1 MEGNQVTTS
10 SLVSEGE
17 AMLVAEIIKL
27 GLRQGLEDLP
37 SSKGPCCRGSRSRFL
52 GSIFPHLFLY
62 LLVHLLF
69 WVTDKLG
76 RTHGDVGCSSIIS
89 LCFDRPIVNKAAGTI
104 VFCVLLESI
113 TVKSV

>member
-1 MEGNQVTTS
+1 MTTS

-52 GSIFPHLFLY
+52 GSIFPRLFFY
-62 LLVHLLF
+62 LFVHLLAYGLAPTGHRGF
-69 WVTDKLG
+69 
-76 RTHGDVGCSSIIS
+76 
-89 LCFDRPIVNKAAGTI
+89 F
-104 VFCVLLESI
+104 
-113 TVKSV
+113 

>member
-1 MEGNQVTTS
+1 MEGRQVTMS

-52 GSIFPHLFLY
+52 GSIFPRLFLY
-62 LLVHLLF
+62 LLVHLLAYE
-69 WVTDKLG
+69 
-76 RTHGDVGCSSIIS
+76 
-89 LCFDRPIVNKAAGTI
+89 PAP
-104 VFCVLLESI
+104 
-113 TVKSV
+113 TVHRGAFSTRSTC